1 MCPPSVANRV
11 HGFSLVELVVYLALL
26 GVLLATALP
35 HLELLPS
42 HTNRAVEQFLSDVR
56 FARAKAIVTGSH
68 VCVHRVASNRYQVRR
83 LKLSGNSWV
92 LDKVLRDVTL
102 PPGVTWWMNT
112 ATGNHLKFN
121 TRGHQVAFANPANP
135 YVLFTYFGDTRGSS
149 HAVSVWPS
157 GQAYK
162 EY

>member
-1 MCPPSVANRV
+1 MRSA
-11 HGFSLVELVVYLALL
+11 HGFSLVELVTYIAII
-26 GVLLATALP
+26 GVLLLTALP
-35 HLELLPS
+35 RIELLPAR
-42 HTNRAVEQFLSDVR
+42 TNQAVEQFLSDVR

-92 LDKVLRDVTL
+92 LDQVLRDVVL
-102 PPGVTWWMNT
+102 PPGVSWWMNT
-112 ATGNHLKFN
+112 DTGSHLKFN
-121 TRGHQVAFANPANP
+121 TRGLQIAFTDLDNP

-149 HAVSVWPS
+149 HAISVWPS